1 MSAKTPLLEPA
12 PHPQV
17 SPENSNSPSSPGLL
31 WGSGRACLC
40 YTLSYILTSV
50 TQVPDPLSP
59 SYLLQVLG
67 PHGLTCWSWPL
78 AWWWTRGTICLL
90 LLAHPDLSGSAHSSA
105 LLHVGSCR
113 GTSIRPL
120 PVLSRL
126 CPAAVQRWI
135 RQTCTHTAVPLFS
148 SLPPSAWEMNFCIK
162 PLQNFYHLFFRAHLK

>member
-1 MSAKTPLLEPA
+1 MNGERTVLGATMSAKTPLLEPA

-67 PHGLTCWSWPL
+67 PHGLTC
-78 AWWWTRGTICLL
+78 
-90 LLAHPDLSGSAHSSA
+90 
-105 LLHVGSCR
+105 
-113 GTSIRPL
+113 
-120 PVLSRL
+120 
-126 CPAAVQRWI
+126 
-135 RQTCTHTAVPLFS
+135 
-148 SLPPSAWEMNFCIK
+148 
-162 PLQNFYHLFFRAHLK
+162 